1 MGFFGKKVEIP
12 RPSGPFAI
20 GTCAFDVSD
29 ARVEPFAPEP
39 GPRRV
44 PVVAWYPALETD
56 AEREPALDEP
66 LRDALSAMMHVPRFL
81 LRPGQSHAVRDAAAA
96 PGRYPVVLFN
106 HGLGSFQK
114 QSASLLQDLA
124 SHGYV
129 VLSVG
134 HPYESLVVRHADGSI
149 VRWRADLPAWRAL
162 EAGMKDLEG
171 SVREAV
177 PLLARARE
185 AREPGAL
192 REAMQ
197 ALAALPGYAPLPEV
211 MERWADDTRAVLH
224 RLPTLD
230 EPLAGLVDASA
241 VGVLGHSLGGM
252 VSGLLAMTDT
262 RVRAG
267 MNFDGAQLPVPNAP
281 WALTA
286 PFCFVYA
293 DTTRVGATEVTN
305 EGMNDALA
313 AAGPPGSC
321 GACIVGSAHLNF
333 TDMNNLASMA
343 KALGSIDRGV
353 MARTLRALTVGF
365 FDHHLKGR
373 PLTGFTP
380 SPTLRLSCP
389 PVSAPAAPR

>member
-1 MGFFGKKVEIP
+1 MGLFGSKVEIP
-12 RPSGPFAI
+12 GPSGPFAI
-20 GTCAFDVSD
+20 GTCAFDVTD
-29 ARVEPFAPEP
+29 GRVEPLASEP
-39 GPRRV
+39 APRRV
-44 PVVAWYPALETD
+44 PVLAWYPALPTD

-66 LRDALSAMMHVPRFL
+66 LRDALSAMLHVPRLL
-81 LRPGQSHAVRDAAAA
+81 LRPGQSHAVRDAAPA

-114 QSASLLQDLA
+114 QSASLLQELA

-129 VLSVG
+129 ALSVG
-134 HPYESLVVRHADGSI
+134 HPYESAVVQHADGSI
-149 VRWRADLPAWRAL
+149 VRWRSDLPAWRAL

-177 PLLARARE
+177 PLLARARQ
-185 AREPGAL
+185 ARDPAAL
-192 REAMQ
+192 RDAMV

-211 MERWADDTRAVLH
+211 MERWADDTRAVMD
-224 RLPTLD
+224 RLSTLD
-230 EPLAGLVDASA
+230 APLAGLVDPAA
-241 VGVLGHSLGGM
+241 IGVLGHSLGGM
-252 VSGLLAMTDT
+252 VSGLLAMTEP

-281 WALTA
+281 WGLEA

-293 DTTRVGATEVTN
+293 DTTRVGATEITN

-313 AAGPPGSC
+313 AAGPAGSC
-321 GACIVGSAHLNF
+321 GVCIVGSAHLNF
-333 TDMNNLASMA
+333 TDMNNRASMA
-343 KALGSIDRGV
+343 KALGRIDRGA
-353 MARTLRALTVGF
+353 MSRTLRALTVGF

-389 PVSAPAAPR
+389 PA